1 MASNSE
7 MDQLKALKA
16 AGHLDAAEFARIATE
31 LLQQQQLV
39 QPAALEQD
47 GEEEDDHGEDDEQE
61 EMLY

>member
-16 AGHLDAAEFARIATE
+16 AGHLDAAEFARMATE

-47 GEEEDDHGEDDEQE
+47 GEEEDDHG
-61 EMLY
+61 